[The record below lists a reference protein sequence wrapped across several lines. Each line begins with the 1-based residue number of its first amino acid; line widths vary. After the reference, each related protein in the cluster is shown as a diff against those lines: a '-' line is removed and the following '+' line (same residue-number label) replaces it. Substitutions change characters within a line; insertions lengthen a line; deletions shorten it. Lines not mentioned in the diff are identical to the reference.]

1 MVRSKK
7 LFYITTVA
15 LIAFFITGFKAEKN
29 KASYSYS
36 WFIVES
42 DNDWVHSVPT
52 EEEAGFTS
60 KIPFAGKSLVAFK
73 QAVAFKE
80 SRGRY
85 NVVNTLGYMGKYQ
98 FGKSTLETIGVY
110 NTDNFLDNPAMQEKA
125 FNALLSLNKWYLR
138 KEIEKYSGTVI
149 NGTTVTESGILAA
162 AHLAG
167 PGNIRKYL
175 RSNGNS
181 GFKDG
186 YGTPMRS
193 YLKKFGG
200 YDTSDIVANAKA
212 RVKM

>member
-15 LIAFFITGFKAEKN
+15 LIAFLFVGFKAKKN
-29 KASYSYS
+29 KTDYK
-36 WFIVES
+36 WFIVEP
-42 DNDWVHSVPT
+42 DTEAIHSAPT
-52 EEEAGFTS
+52 EDEAKFTT
-60 KIPFAGKSLVAFK
+60 KIPFAGKSLSAFK
-73 QAVAFKE
+73 QAIAFKE

-85 NVVNTLGYMGKYQ
+85 NAVNSLGYMGKYQ
-98 FGKSTLETIGVY
+98 FGQTTLETIGL
-110 NTDNFLDNPAMQEKA
+110 NKTDDFIDNPILQEKA

-200 YDTSDIVANAKA
+200 YDTSAVVANAKA
-212 RVKM
+212 KVKI